1 MLHEALLLLRGQQEE
16 AALFL
21 EALSFECHIKRKS
34 NSEDVC
40 LTLLFGE
47 TAENGKQQI
56 APSSP
61 MTAFVRD
68 VMGVSGAAA
77 ESDFLVQDESHT
89 LRSN

>member
-21 EALSFECHIKRKS
+21 EALSFECHIKCKS

-61 MTAFVRD
+61 MMDGLCWRRY
-68 VMGVSGAAA
+68 GSQWCGCGK
-77 ESDFLVQDESHT
+77 
-89 LRSN
+89 